1 VIIVSTISQNK
12 QTMIDNLNTLNAT
25 EALAAIKS
33 AKFSCGELAE
43 SCLSRISLRDDSVR
57 AWEHLESAHVLAQAR
72 AVDEKDTDLA
82 LRGIPIG
89 IKDIIDTNDL
99 PTAHG
104 SPIYAG
110 HRPGKNAECIELLQ
124 AAGAIIMGKTVTT
137 EFAYMAPGKTRN
149 PHNIEHTPGGSSSG
163 SAAAVADM
171 QVPLALG
178 TQTAGSIIR
187 PASFCGVVGYKPS
200 FDSFSAKGVHAF
212 APSLDTLGGFAR
224 CVADIVLLANV
235 LGDSSLT
242 VNSERPEKIALL
254 HGPYW
259 QNAGEETREVFN
271 ELENLLR
278 KNGMPIERIDLGP
291 EFMQINE
298 AQKSI
303 QLKECTKTLSPYY
316 RDNRDGF
323 SERLL
328 EDYEYGLSIGE
339 REMTVFYA
347 CIKKCKELI
356 AQTFSEYQLILTPA
370 SIGSAPEGLQ
380 TTGDPVFCRMWTA
393 LGLPSISLP
402 FPRAQ
407 RSMPIGVQLVGALK
421 EDETLLSY
429 ASCLEQLFQN

>member
-1 VIIVSTISQNK
+1 
-12 QTMIDNLNTLNAT
+12 MIDNLNTLNAT
-25 EALAAIKS
+25 KALAAIKS
-33 AKFSCGELAE
+33 AEFSAEDLAE
-43 SCLSRISLRDDSVR
+43 SCLSRITLRDDNVR
-57 AWEHLESAHVLAQAR
+57 AWEYLENEHVLRQAR
-72 AVDEKDTDLA
+72 AVDGIKTDLA

-89 IKDIIDTNDL
+89 IKDIIDTIDF
-99 PTAHG
+99 PTGHG

-110 HRPGKNAECIELLQ
+110 HRPAQNAQCIERLQ

-149 PHNIEHTPGGSSSG
+149 PHNTAHTPGGSSSG

-200 FDSFSAKGVHAF
+200 FDSFPIKGVHAF

-224 CVADIVLLANV
+224 SVADIALLANV

-242 VNSERPEKIALL
+242 VKSQQPEKIALL

-259 QNAGEETREVFN
+259 QNAEDETRLVFDQLESILQDN
-271 ELENLLR
+271 EIPVD
-278 KNGMPIERIDLGP
+278 KIELGA
-291 EFMQINE
+291 EFKQINE

-303 QLKECTKTLSPYY
+303 QLKECTKTLSTYY
-316 RDNRDGF
+316 SDHKDGL

-328 EDYEYGLSIGE
+328 EDYEYALSISE
-339 REMTVFYA
+339 KKMAEAYA
-347 CIKKCKELI
+347 IVEKCKDLI
-356 AQTFSEYQLILTPA
+356 AKIFTEYQLILTPA
-370 SIGSAPEGLQ
+370 STGSAPEGLQ

-393 LGLPSISLP
+393 LGVPSVSLP
-402 FPRAQ
+402 FPRAEG
-407 RSMPIGVQLVGALK
+407 SLPIGVQLVGAVK
-421 EDETLLSY
+421 EDEALLSY
-429 ASCLEQLFQN
+429 ASCLEQLFQNQSA